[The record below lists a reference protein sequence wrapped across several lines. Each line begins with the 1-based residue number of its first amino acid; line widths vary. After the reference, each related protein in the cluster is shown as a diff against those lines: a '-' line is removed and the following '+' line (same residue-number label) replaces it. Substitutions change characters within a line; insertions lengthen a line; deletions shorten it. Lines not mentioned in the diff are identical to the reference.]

1 MQCRA
6 CASTRLT
13 PRFSLGEQ
21 MLSEFPKPTEPLP
34 KAYPLNLVECEDC
47 TLVQLD
53 YTVPRDEIYKHYWF
67 LSSTSQQNVEAL
79 RDVVKSLHKRVQIQ
93 QDDIWVDVGS
103 NDATLLKLVPDSCV
117 RIGFEH
123 ASNLTQ
129 NYPIGTVA
137 VNDYFKAE
145 TYNVLTP
152 VSKKKAKVVSAIAMF
167 YDLEEPHKFVEDVK
181 QILAPDGLFVVQQNY
196 LVSMLVNNV
205 YDNICHEHVAYYSL
219 RSLESVLSAHDLEVV
234 DVELNDVNGGSF
246 RTYVQHKGQTKPR
259 QSVRN
264 LRKYE
269 ERQLTP
275 QAWVDFKERVEATRT
290 KLVEFLTDA
299 KSRGK
304 RVMGIGASNRGHVI
318 LQYCEI
324 GPSLVQAF
332 VERHPDKIGR
342 TTVTRIPIVDEE
354 VFQHANPDYVLVLPY
369 HLRASIITRYL
380 EYLDKGGHLILPL
393 PTPRVIGK
401 SGNTLTSRQIK

>member
-1 MQCRA
+1 
-6 CASTRLT
+6 
-13 PRFSLGEQ
+13 
-21 MLSEFPKPTEPLP
+21 MLSEFPKPDEPLP

-53 YTVPRDEIYKHYWF
+53 HTVPRDEIYKHYWF

-79 RDVVKSLHKRVQIQ
+79 RDIVKGAQKHVQLSEG
-93 QDDIWVDVGS
+93 DIWVDVGS
-103 NDATLLKLVPDSCV
+103 NDWTLLNQVPESCV
-117 RIGFEH
+117 RVGFEP
-123 ASNLTQ
+123 AANIAEK
-129 NYPIGTVA
+129 NRPIGTVWIE
-137 VNDYFKAE
+137 DYFNAE
-145 TYNVLTP
+145 AYKSITP
-152 VSKKKAKVVSAIAMF
+152 ISQKKAKAVTAIAMF
-167 YDLEEPHKFVEDVK
+167 YDLDEPHRFVEDVK

-196 LVSMLVNNV
+196 LVSMLVNNA

-219 RSLESVLSAHDLEVV
+219 RSLESVLSTQDVEVV

-246 RTYVQHKGQTKPR
+246 RTYIQHKGQTKPK

-264 LRKYE
+264 LRKHE
-269 ERQLTP
+269 ERQLTT
-275 QAWVDFKERVEATRT
+275 QAWVEFKERVEAIRT
-290 KLVEFLTDA
+290 KLVEFLADA

-318 LQYCEI
+318 LQYCGI
-324 GPSLVQAF
+324 GPELVSAF

-342 TTVTRIPIVDEE
+342 TTVTRIPIVDED

-369 HLRASIITRYL
+369 HLRVSIIMRYL
-380 EYLDKGGHLILPL
+380 EYIDKGGQLILPL

-401 SGNTLTSRQIK
+401 RGNTLTSWQIK

>member
-1 MQCRA
+1 
-6 CASTRLT
+6 
-13 PRFSLGEQ
+13 

-34 KAYPLNLVECEDC
+34 KAYPLNLVECQDC

-103 NDATLLKLVPDSCV
+103 NDGTLLKQVSNSCV
-117 RIGFEH
+117 RIGYEP
-123 ASNLTQ
+123 AENLTK
-129 NYPIGTVA
+129 NYPVGTICI
-137 VNDYFKAE
+137 NNYFNKEDYE
-145 TYNVLTP
+145 SITP
-152 VSKKKAKVVSAIAMF
+152 ISKKKAKVVTAIACF

-219 RSLESVLSAHDLEVV
+219 RSIESVLSAHDLEVV
-234 DVELNDVNGGSF
+234 DVELNDINGGSF
-246 RTYVQHKGQTKPR
+246 RTYIQHKGVSKPK

-275 QAWVDFKERVEATRT
+275 QAWVEFKERVELTRT